1 MEVADGIHRFGTRMV
16 NWYLIERG
24 GRLTLVDAGMR
35 GYWPQLT
42 HAHADHIGF
51 AHQVKANSDATV
63 QPSSTLAPPLKG
75 PSWSSTLARST
86 GSGTS

>member
-42 HAHADHIGF
+42 RA
-51 AHQVKANSDATV
+51 
-63 QPSSTLAPPLKG
+63 LAGREGRFFEDPVAAEAWLLEDEG
-75 PSWSSTLARST
+75 RTALRRT
-86 GSGTS
+86 G